1 LNIKK
6 YIYIISGLI
15 VGVLLTYFLMKQFQT
30 SSSTNES
37 HVIAYEIKKL
47 NKMIVAEQMYS
58 DVYSHKNSR
67 YIPGL
72 QDFFSFDKRVLLLVN
87 AKVQA
92 TYDLSKLKIEIDSTD
107 KKIIIQKVPDLE
119 IQTYPDV
126 KFYDLEQSSLNSFGK
141 DELNK
146 IQENAIKHIEKSIEK
161 EILEKEAHAQLIENL
176 GNLYLLGKAYG
187 WEVVDKTPYAKELEL
202 KFN

>member
-1 LNIKK
+1 
-6 YIYIISGLI
+6 
-15 VGVLLTYFLMKQFQT
+15 MKQFQT
-30 SSSTNES
+30 DSSTNES
-37 HVIAYEIKKL
+37 HVIAYEIKKM
-47 NKMIVAEQMYS
+47 NKMIVAEQMFS

-72 QDFFSFDKRVLLLVN
+72 KDYFSFDKKVLLLVN

-92 TYDLSKLKIEIDSTD
+92 TYDLSKLSIEIDSINQ
-107 KKIIIQKVPDLE
+107 KIIIQKVPDLE

-126 KFYDLEQSSLNSFGK
+126 KFYDLEQSSLNSFSK
-141 DELNK
+141 DELNQ
-146 IQENAIKHIEKSIEK
+146 IQSNAIQHIEKSIDQEK
-161 EILEKEAHAQLIENL
+161 LKKEAHAQLIDNL

-187 WEVVDKTPYAKELEL
+187 WEIVDKTPYAKELEL